1 MQPILRVLKNISVSF
16 SLQCIAHRVSSRF
29 KHRERATALLW
40 KIFPKTE
47 RGQQQLVELLVVAG
61 RPNMV
66 HILERVPE
74 VITHEDVH
82 DRQS

>member
-1 MQPILRVLKNISVSF
+1 LRIESPVASSIGKELQPYSGRY
-16 SLQCIAHRVSSRF
+16 
-29 KHRERATALLW
+29 
-40 KIFPKTE
+40 FPKTE

-82 DRQS
+82 DHQS